1 MSSVNF
7 AVDTSALNGTMNFQQ
22 TIDGMSSALQQADSS
37 LKDATNKMT
46 AGDPTSVMKTQI
58 AMASFTQ
65 VLTSMTQVMK
75 ALQDAT
81 SAINRN
87 ISS

>member
-1 MSSVNF
+1 MASVNF
-7 AVDTSALNGTMNFQQ
+7 AADTSSLKGTMNFQQ
-22 TIDGMSSALQQADSS
+22 SIDGMASALVQADSQ
-37 LKDATNKMT
+37 LKAAQSDMK
-46 AGDPTSVMKTQI
+46 AGDPLTVMNTQI

-65 VLTSMTQVMK
+65 VLTTMTQTLK